1 MEMVHQSKRNKAVKQ
16 ELLLVE
22 KQEKRM
28 AQAAMKAKPATWKTA
43 LESKIPQKV
52 CTGLESA
59 FCKGFSLVFQQ
70 GRAVIEKGC
79 RKEDIQADY
88 AIQDFAVQ
96 VKGNRKELRKLHR
109 QAKQAD
115 LINLAVTTVEGI
127 GLGALGIGMPDIVL
141 FLGTLLKGIYETA
154 LHYGFD
160 YASRQE
166 QLLILKMMEVS
177 LITGADWASK
187 NSEVDEMLYQETAEA
202 TDEDF
207 QSQIKATASA
217 FAVDMLLLKFVQGLP
232 VVGILG
238 GVANPVYY
246 RKVMNYVQLKYRKR
260 YLLKQ
265 RGGVPFEDTL
275 Q

>member
-1 MEMVHQSKRNKAVKQ
+1 MKMVHQSKRNKAVNQ
-16 ELLLVE
+16 ELLIVE

-28 AQAAMKAKPATWKTA
+28 AQAAMKAKPAAWKTA
-43 LESKIPQKV
+43 LENKIPQKV
-52 CTGLESA
+52 YTGLESA

-70 GRAVIEKGC
+70 GRTVIEKGC

-96 VKGNRKELRKLHR
+96 VKGNRKELRKLHK
-109 QAKQAD
+109 QAKQTD
-115 LINLAVTTVEGI
+115 LINLAATTVEGI

-238 GVANPVYY
+238 GAANPIYY